1 MTLTLI
7 YIIQYLSTLPSGSI
21 YHITCLVVETGK
33 GLLLLIL
40 FYLVH
45 LIFLYK

>member
-7 YIIQYLSTLPSGSI
+7 YIIQYLSTSPSGSI

-33 GLLLLIL
+33 GLLLSYPLL
-40 FYLVH
+40 CGALN
-45 LIFLYK
+45 LST